1 MTFLLLLVFY
11 YFYYKYALLVI
22 VKGQAA
28 KRAPILKLKEMNFC
42 LISLYEVG
50 VPDMQVVQF
59 H

>member
-50 VPDMQVVQF
+50 VPDM
-59 H
+59 